1 MSQQLLLKQEMTIAQ
16 ILRTYG
22 KQFTQIREQ
31 YSDGFNGRCAIGVI
45 MSYYGWNGKSKYGFD
60 VRSSLT
66 TFVALRREGVSYWA
80 VMEMNDSGA
89 TFDEIADYLDRDH
102 ELTAGQS

>member
-45 MSYYGWNGKSKYGFD
+45 MSYYGWDGKSKYGY
-60 VRSSLT
+60 VKSSLAT
-66 TFVALRREGVSYWA
+66 LGALRREGVSYWA

-89 TFDEIADYLDRDH
+89 TFDEIADFLDRNH
-102 ELTAGQS
+102 VLTAGKC